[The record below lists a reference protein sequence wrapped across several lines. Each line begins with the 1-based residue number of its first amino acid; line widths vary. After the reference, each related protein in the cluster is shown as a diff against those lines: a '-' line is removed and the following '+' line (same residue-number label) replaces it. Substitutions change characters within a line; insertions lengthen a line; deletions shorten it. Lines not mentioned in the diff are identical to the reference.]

1 MESSGA
7 KESARGQPPMLNV
20 SLPAIDFLPLDL
32 MSGCGVERPDSTTD
46 TVEGPRTRDRIIGKR
61 RLLLFY

>member
-1 MESSGA
+1 
-7 KESARGQPPMLNV
+7 MLNV

-46 TVEGPRTRDRIIGKR
+46 TGRRATDSSSSYSQEGPRTRDRIIGKR
-61 RLLLFY
+61 HLLLFY